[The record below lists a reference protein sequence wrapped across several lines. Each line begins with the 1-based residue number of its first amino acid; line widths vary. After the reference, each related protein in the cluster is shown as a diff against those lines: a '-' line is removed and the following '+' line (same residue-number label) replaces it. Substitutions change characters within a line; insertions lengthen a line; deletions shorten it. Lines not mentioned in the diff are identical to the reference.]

1 MHLSV
6 HSQGSFPDRTINMLS
21 ARDLVV
27 GEKYM
32 LFEYQPKKVPAI
44 IFIVLFGISSFLH
57 MFQLIKKRTWY
68 FIPFVIGGIRKS
80 HSYQTL
86 PEHEADILS
95 KKLRQLVMLED

>member
-1 MHLSV
+1 
-6 HSQGSFPDRTINMLS
+6 MLS

-57 MFQLIKKRTWY
+57 VFQLIKKRTWY

-80 HSYQTL
+80 LSYHTL
-86 PEHEADILS
+86 PKHQADILFKQS
-95 KKLRQLVMLED
+95 KRLVMLED